1 MSTQTIQVCA
11 DACAARKTFSPSIRG
26 FLQAFGLPRRGRRGL
41 SRDWVDTVTPDW
53 VMAGLLDCR
62 QAMVPVTTKAVA
74 QDERHVDRL
83 ALQFQKSVVVIR

>member
-1 MSTQTIQVCA
+1 MLRPIPASLVRK
-11 DACAARKTFSPSIRG
+11 ARQAWRSHFGSRNARG
-26 FLQAFGLPRRGRRGL
+26 G
-41 SRDWVDTVTPDW
+41 WVDTVTPDW